1 MPPKKMKA
9 VGNAVKKKGRALRPM
24 QVRSSVSAAS
34 MKESKS
40 GEDSGSSIGTL
51 PPKRYN
57 KSRLETKESTLSS
70 RGGSAMALASEA
82 GTGFS
87 SFTSLAMDDN
97 YHVIK
102 PLKSAMMKKAQGGK
116 SRVSIISQKP
126 KGYESIQGI
135 SSLLGYSKLSLRYQ
149 SRIRTNLEAVRRNS
163 TLILAP

>member
-57 KSRLETKESTLSS
+57 KSTLSS